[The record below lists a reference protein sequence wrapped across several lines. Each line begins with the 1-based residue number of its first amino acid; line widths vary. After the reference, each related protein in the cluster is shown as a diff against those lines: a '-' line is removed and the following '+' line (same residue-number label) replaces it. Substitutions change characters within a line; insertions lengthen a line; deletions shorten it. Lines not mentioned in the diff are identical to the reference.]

1 MRIFSGVLLVAALAL
16 GGCKKDDKKG
26 DKAPDK
32 PTSGKV
38 DAGGAAK
45 TPADA
50 APAADEP
57 GGEMAK
63 KAGNCPSTVAGAK
76 TKLLAETT
84 GGVSTIE
91 ITSEDELAVPTIRS
105 RTKHLV
111 EVAAAAPDDKVEHTG
126 KGTGGGDIG
135 ICPVITKDTKIVF
148 EEIAG
153 GVKLTMTPQGDLKP
167 LDLYTEVG
175 ARIVKSDAW
184 TAEHIKQTG
193 EFGALGGDGGGKG
206 GHGANRSGKG
216 DASGPREGEKK
227 DAPADEKKPVDDKKP
242 E

>member
-1 MRIFSGVLLVAALAL
+1 MSTFSRVLLVAALAL

-26 DKAPDK
+26 EPADKAAAK
-32 PTSGKV
+32 TI
-38 DAGGAAK
+38 DAGAVAK

-50 APAADEP
+50 APAPAEP
-57 GGEMAK
+57 EGEMAK

-84 GGVSTIE
+84 GGVSTVE
-91 ITSEDELAVPTIRS
+91 ITSADALAVPTIRS

-111 EVAAAAPDDKVEHTG
+111 EVAAVAPDSKVEHTG

-135 ICPVITKDTKIVF
+135 ICPVITKDTKIVV
-148 EEIAG
+148 EEIEG
-153 GVKLTMTPQGDLKP
+153 GVKVTMTPQGDLKP
-167 LDLYTEVG
+167 LELYTEVEQ
-175 ARIVKSDAW
+175 RIVKADAW
-184 TAEHIKQTG
+184 TAANIKQTG
-193 EFGALGGDGGGKG
+193 EFGQLGGDGGGKG

-216 DASGPREGEKK
+216 DASGPREGDKPDGKK
-227 DAPADEKKPVDDKKP
+227 DEAADKKP